1 VLNKHVLLSEI
12 LLNKLNVA
20 FVTASE
26 SHSLDSLAI
35 DGEVSHGGTVLG
47 SHVSNGSTVSKGE
60 SLGGGSEELN
70 EFTDNTT
77 FAEHLYAGESQI
89 SSGSVLGEFTNE
101 SESDN
106 LGKDHG
112 DGLTEHDSLGFN
124 TTDTPSGNSE
134 TINHSGVRV
143 SSDDGVGV
151 EESISVEDDASEV
164 LQVDLMDNTRAWR
177 NNVEV
182 VEGL

>member
-1 VLNKHVLLSEI
+1 MLDKHILLSKI
-12 LLNKLNVA
+12 LLNKLNVT

-35 DGEVSHGGTVLG
+35 DGEVAHGGTVFR
-47 SHVSNGSTVSKGE
+47 SHVSDGSTVSKGE

-70 EFTDNTT
+70 EFTNNTT
-77 FAEHLYAGESQI
+77 FAEHLYASESQI
-89 SSGSVLGEFTNE
+89 SGSCVLRELTDE

-112 DGLTEHDSLGFN
+112 DCLTKHDSLGFN
-124 TTDTPSGNSE
+124 ATNTPSGNSE

-143 SSDDGVGV
+143 SSDDGVWV
-151 EESISVEDDASEV
+151 EKSVSVENDACEV

-182 VEGL
+182 VKGL